1 MPIVIL
7 IFSNSVHW
15 NSSSDK
21 LMQKYPGYNDHLST
35 PFVMLFNDKIIVSLP
50 LPLPAGA
57 PPSI

>member
-1 MPIVIL
+1 
-7 IFSNSVHW
+7 
-15 NSSSDK
+15 
-21 LMQKYPGYNDHLST
+21 MQKYPGYNDHLST